1 MTQSVADSLRSDEV
15 DVVVLFTDIE
25 ESTPKWEAA
34 FAAMSVALQQH
45 DSILSASVVTFGG
58 QVLKH
63 TGDGMVAIFAD
74 VPSAVQ
80 SAIETQRQLTRQDF
94 SAVGGL
100 TVRMGLNAG
109 RAQQR
114 DGDLYGPTLN
124 QCGRVMSAAHGGQ
137 IIATSAVA
145 RILRLD
151 HEDWCQSLDVGLLDL
166 GVHRFKGLSNPERIF
181 QVTHPDLRDSFPS
194 PRSLN
199 ALIGNLPSALPNLFG
214 RDDLIAELVE
224 LLPHS
229 SVTTLTGPAGVG
241 KTSVALNVGQL
252 LVDRFPDGVWTVDL
266 SLVTDGAG
274 VATAV
279 AQTMGIAPRLGQSL
293 EETLKDALG
302 VRRALIILD
311 NAQRPREGVAEFLDQ
326 VLMHGSLVRILATSF
341 SPVGVAGEQ
350 RLRVAPLE
358 VPPDT
363 DVRDLSAAQR
373 WPAVQLFVD
382 RAGAASPGFALNESN
397 LSDVVAICERLDGL
411 PLAIEL
417 AAARV
422 ELLSPRQIATRLS
435 QRFQLL
441 QSSSGHIDRHQ
452 ALVTALAWSVELL
465 GADTKELFT
474 CLGAVASTFDL
485 ETACAVVSRDEFD
498 TMNRLSELVT
508 NSLVVVDSRDEG
520 ARYRMLESLRLFA
533 QAQLEAEPFGDEV
546 RERHARHFGSFAAR
560 MREAMWGMGG
570 LELVNEGVLALADLR
585 RAFEFYLTNDPVAAL
600 KMTTDLYALWI
611 LRDLGAEGVGWF
623 GEVLEVLGG
632 VEGAD
637 ATSALVVGLDDAGTL
652 AWMIGEQALADHYLE
667 ACLSMAERLGQ
678 EDPPKALIRIGTIKW
693 LAGDDVEGRRLCRR
707 ALELSEARGG
717 ETQMVVER
725 TLGAVLSL
733 CGDREEGAAICQRAV
748 ERARGTDLWL
758 TSALTNYVWSC
769 FTLDANAA
777 VSAAREAVTEATRL
791 GSSYYLGGAWAGLA
805 LANWELGDVAGSCRA
820 WAEAIE
826 NQLNSGAKSNVLV
839 SLGRMSDAMLDTAP
853 EIATTLVAGAARQP
867 GPGSDGTWREI
878 RLAMLQ
884 KRFGDEFAD
893 HHLDAAWE
901 KGVELS
907 IDSLVR
913 LARAAV
919 DEIFPATVNA

>member
-1 MTQSVADSLRSDEV
+1 MTHSVVDSSRTDEV

-25 ESTPKWEAA
+25 ESTPKWETA
-34 FAAMSVALQQH
+34 FSAMSVALQHH
-45 DSILSASVVTFGG
+45 DAILSTAVTEFRG

-63 TGDGMVAIFAD
+63 TGDGMVAIFDD
-74 VPSAVQ
+74 VPAAVKT
-80 SAIETQRQLTRQDF
+80 AIETQRRLAREDF

-100 TVRMGLNAG
+100 TVRMGVNTG
-109 RAQQR
+109 RAQRR

-145 RILRLD
+145 SVLRDD
-151 HEDWCQSLDVGLLDL
+151 HASWCASLDVGLLDL

-181 QVTHPDLRDSFPS
+181 QVTHPDLRHSFPS

-214 RDDLIAELVE
+214 REELVE
-224 LLPHS
+224 ELVEMVSLPP
-229 SVTTLTGPAGVG
+229 VTTLTGPAGVG
-241 KTSVALNVGQL
+241 KTSVAHHVGQL
-252 LVDRFPDGVWTVDL
+252 LIDRYPDGVWTVDL
-266 SLVTDGAG
+266 SLVTNSAG
-274 VATAV
+274 VATAI
-279 AQTMGIAPRLGQSL
+279 AQTLGIAPRLGQSL

-311 NAQRPREGVAEFLDQ
+311 NAQRPREGVATCLNQ
-326 VLMHGSLVRILATSF
+326 ILVHGSPVRILATSF
-341 SPVGVAGEQ
+341 SPVGVSGEQ
-350 RLRVAPLE
+350 RLRVVPFE
-358 VPPDT
+358 VPS
-363 DVRDLSAAQR
+363 DVDLRDISAAQS

-382 RAGAASPGFALNESN
+382 RARAVSPGFSTNEEN
-397 LSDVVAICERLDGL
+397 LSDVVSICERLDGL

-441 QSSSGHIDRHQ
+441 QSPAGPIDRHQ

-465 GADTKELFT
+465 SPEAKELFT
-474 CLGAVASTFDL
+474 CLGAVAATFDL
-485 ETACAVVSRDEFD
+485 ETACAVVNRGEFD
-498 TMNRLSELVT
+498 VMDRLSELVT
-508 NSLVVVDSRDEG
+508 NSLVVVDFRDDG
-520 ARYRMLESLRLFA
+520 VRYRMLESLRLFA
-533 QAQLEAEPFGDEV
+533 EAQLEVEEYHDEV
-546 RERHARHFGSFAAR
+546 RGRHASHFASFASD
-560 MREAMWGMGG
+560 MRKAMWGMGG
-570 LELVNEGVLALADLR
+570 LELVNAGVLALADLR
-585 RAFEFYLTNDPVAAL
+585 RAFEFYLARDTAAAL

-611 LRDLGAEGVGWF
+611 LRDLGTEGVGWF
-623 GEVLEVLGG
+623 GDVVEVLGG
-632 VEGAD
+632 LDD
-637 ATSALVVGLDDAGTL
+637 AAPTSALVVGLDDAGTL
-652 AWMIGEQALADHYLE
+652 AWMIGEQTLADRYLQ
-667 ACLSMAERLGQ
+667 ACLAMAERLGE

-707 ALELSEARGG
+707 ALELSAARGG

-769 FTLDANAA
+769 FTLDADAA
-777 VSAAREAVTEATRL
+777 VTAAREAVAEATRL

-839 SLGRMSDAMLDTAP
+839 SLGRMSDAMLDVAP
-853 EIATTLVAGAARQP
+853 AVATTLVAGAARQP
-867 GPGSDGTWREI
+867 GPGPDGTWRDV

-893 HHLDAAWE
+893 LHLDAAWE
-901 KGVELS
+901 KGVELT

-919 DEIFPATVNA
+919 DEIFPPAT